1 MPEGDT
7 IHRIAKRLNGALAGC
22 DLLIAEAPS
31 PRSPLHGRVEQLPG
45 RTLERA
51 EARGKHL
58 LIHVS
63 GGLAV
68 HSHLGMN
75 GRWTIGSEA
84 GPPARSSWLSLGT
97 GAATASQRGARLL
110 RLVDEARLTRDPSL
124 AQLGP
129 DPLAEGFDATA
140 AAQRLRE
147 LDAGRPAAEALLDQ
161 RLIAGIGNAIAN
173 EACFAAAISPWRQV
187 ASLTLAE
194 AERLVAEAERIMRA
208 SIATG
213 RRPRRIYRAT
223 RSGCP
228 ACGGRVESRGQG
240 DANRTT
246 YWCPLCQS

>member
-1 MPEGDT
+1 VPEGDT
-7 IHRIAKRLNGALAGC
+7 IHRIAERLNDALAGC
-22 DLLIAEAPS
+22 ELTIADAPS
-31 PRSPLHGRVEQLPG
+31 PRSPPHGRVERLHG
-45 RTLERA
+45 RRLECA

-75 GRWTIGSEA
+75 GRWSIDSE
-84 GPPARSSWLSLGT
+84 GRPPARGSWLSLG
-97 GAATASQRGARLL
+97 AATATASKRGARLL
-110 RLVDEARLTRDPSL
+110 RLVNEARLTRDPSL

-129 DPLAEGFDATA
+129 DPLADGFDATA

-187 ASLTLAE
+187 AGLTVAE
-194 AERLVAEAERIMRA
+194 AERLVAEAERIMRV
-208 SIATG
+208 STATG

-246 YWCPLCQS
+246 YWCPRCQS